1 MMNET
6 NTLTLTRDLQEA
18 TDNLAENLLRA
29 EPILA
34 FRRAKSRLDTDGE
47 ASGLLGR
54 LSAAQTGL
62 RALQARND
70 VSQAD
75 LERVRSLQRAV
86 QADTTI
92 MGFAEAQKTA
102 TDYLTE
108 INQEISRMLGF
119 DFAALASPGCC
130 G

>member
-1 MMNET
+1 MNRT
-6 NTLTLTRDLQEA
+6 TTVTLTRDLQEA
-18 TDNLAENLLRA
+18 TENLAENLLRA

-34 FRRAKSRLDTDGE
+34 FRQAKSRLDTDSE

-54 LSAAQTGL
+54 LSAAQTEL
-62 RALQARND
+62 RALQARNA

-75 LERVRSLQRAV
+75 IERVRSLQRAV
-86 QADTTI
+86 QAETTI
-92 MGFAEAQKTA
+92 MGFAQTQQTA
-102 TDYLTE
+102 MEYLTE